1 MQNQL
6 DLTLKIREEE
16 GEQNVKYY
24 KEKEKDK
31 LPRPSKT
38 NHTA

>member
-6 DLTLKIREEE
+6 DLTLKIREE

-31 LPRPSKT
+31 LPRPSKA